1 MARYA
6 NRGEATGLYA
16 GGTVSTSATY
26 SLTGTAVTGI
36 RTTDTYNTVPLS
48 DIGFGSSVSELWARF
63 DVYASSF
70 ISNFAAQWDGKT
82 DSGVGVYHNRYGGLV
97 ICYYN
102 SSGSRISENWLYAV
116 PTNQIAT
123 ISFHIAPTVVEVW
136 VNGSKLATYT
146 GAAAGTEITS
156 FRIAAPQNNYISNII
171 VADYDCTNETL
182 AGWTGTL
189 QADTER
195 TLAGNVAIHADTARI
210 LGNAVAIS
218 ADTLRTLTA
227 GQEVTLHADTLR
239 IIANSVTIH
248 ADTLRTLTNDSQV
261 TLSADTLRRLGTT
274 VSLKADTARNV
285 INRVT
290 IHADAVRNIPRIIQ
304 NYTGSGIQSVSLT
317 LAEKTLSDTFRMVTA
332 TPFSLQETVQGRL
345 LDFPYTFKVETTSQR
360 DLMQTLT
367 GMYDVDTLLYNPIK
381 YTVTNDE
388 KETYRAKIT
397 NDTYGTQGII
407 RGVRA
412 STIARKCCAG
422 INKNAVVAFDDFFP
436 SSAQDEAITNY
447 QSILSGVFSWTSQ
460 VPRRQIN
467 VFMRQGNVHFLQ
479 RGHESGV
486 INLDSYTHTR
496 PTVDRSLVRTM
507 WARERDFYNPMT
519 GSSGVWG
526 DWYIVSM
533 TDPDINHGGA
543 GAQVPERTIS
553 GDGLVQSTV
562 ERVQS
567 EEGEIV
573 ITTNYE
579 YTNTGRT
586 KFLTREIIT
595 KVQNGELIEKRTID
609 HFPLENGQRYSVSY
623 DDEGNTASGLGTY
636 PFADSMNE
644 YAEETWELTRG
655 GHWVTNNGDTMQDS
669 NKFPVNDRDTV
680 AALYAELKWMNRRT
694 QETVSLDVVGNVVDG
709 VSEITHLFDFDT
721 RYTLGG
727 AEYYFVSN
735 TVNFNPRQLIQTLTL
750 VRWY

>member
-26 SLTGTAVTGI
+26 SLTGTAVTGVA
-36 RTTDTYNTVPLS
+36 TTSTYNTVPLS
-48 DIGFGSSVSELWARF
+48 DIGFGSGVSEIWARF
-63 DVYASSF
+63 DIYAEQSF
-70 ISNFAAQWDGKT
+70 RSLLAAQWDGKT
-82 DSGVGVYHNRYGGLV
+82 NQGVGVYPYQYGGLV
-97 ICYYN
+97 IYYYN
-102 SSGSRISENWLYAV
+102 SSGIRTSENWLYVV

-156 FRIAAPQNNYISNII
+156 FRIAAPQGNYISNII

-182 AGWTGTL
+182 AGWTGTM
-189 QADTER
+189 Q
-195 TLAGNVAIHADTARI
+195 ADTARL
-210 LGNAVAIS
+210 LGNAVTIS

-239 IIANSVTIH
+239 AIANSITIH
-248 ADTLRTLTNDSQV
+248 ADTERTLTNDSQV
-261 TLSADTLRRLGTT
+261 TIHADTLRRLGTT
-274 VSLKADTARNV
+274 VSLSADTTRNV

-290 IHADAVRNIPRIIQ
+290 IHADAVRNIPRVIE

-332 TPFSLQETVQGRL
+332 NPFSLQDTVQGRL

-407 RGVRA
+407 RGIRA

-479 RGHESGV
+479 RGYESGV

-543 GAQVPERTIS
+543 GANIPERTIS

-573 ITTNYE
+573 ITTE
-579 YTNTGRT
+579 YDYTDTGRT

-595 KVQNGELIEKRTID
+595 KTQNGELIEKRTID
-609 HFPLENGQRYSVSY
+609 HFPLQNGQRYSVSY
-623 DDEGNTASGLGTY
+623 DDDGNTASGLGTY

-644 YAEETWELTRG
+644 YAEETWELARG

-694 QETVSLDVVGNVVDG
+694 QEQISLDVIGNVTNG
-709 VSEITHLFDFDT
+709 VSEITHVFDFDT

-727 AEYYFVSN
+727 NEYYLVSN
-735 TVNFNPRQLIQTLTL
+735 TVTLNPRQLIQTLNL

>member
-16 GGTVSTSATY
+16 GGTVSTSAAY
-26 SLTGTAVTGI
+26 SRTGTAVTNI
-36 RTTDTYNTVPLS
+36 FSYRTTALS
-48 DIGFGSSVSELWARF
+48 SLDFPAATNEIWARL
-63 DVYASSF
+63 DVYGQCDF
-70 ISNFAAQWDGKT
+70 DFAVFWDGAT
-82 DSGVGVYHNRYGGLV
+82 SNAIGIIGGTSTADIYYRNASGNRVYTS
-97 ICYYN
+97 IYN
-102 SSGSRISENWLYAV
+102 SAVAANTLHTWKIHIS
-116 PTNQIAT
+116 
-123 ISFHIAPTVVEVW
+123 PTVVEVW
-136 VNGSKLATYT
+136 MDGEQKVSQT
-146 GAAAGTEITS
+146 GASSATAITS
-156 FRIAAPQNNYISNII
+156 IRTRAANNHYVSNII

-189 QADTER
+189 QADTMR
-195 TLAGNVAIHADTARI
+195 TLAGNVAIHGDTARL

-227 GQEVTLHADTLR
+227 GQEVTLHGDTLR
-239 IIANSVTIH
+239 TIANGITIH
-248 ADTLRTLTNDSQV
+248 ADTERTLTNDSQV

-317 LAEKTLSDTFRMVTA
+317 LAEKTLSDVFRMVTA
-332 TPFSLQETVQGRL
+332 NPFSLEETVQGRL

-543 GAQVPERTIS
+543 GASIPQRTIS

-562 ERVQS
+562 ERVQT
-567 EEGEIV
+567 EEGETV
-573 ITTNYE
+573 ITTE
-579 YTNTGRT
+579 YDYTDTGRT

-595 KVQNGELIEKRTID
+595 KRQDGELVEQRTID
-609 HFPLENGQRYSVSY
+609 HFPLQNGQRYSVSY
-623 DDEGNTASGLGTY
+623 NEQGDVSSGLGTY

-644 YAEETWELTRG
+644 YAEETWELARG

-694 QETVSLDVVGNVVDG
+694 QEQISLDVIGNVTNG
-709 VSEITHLFDFDT
+709 VSEITHVFDFDT

-727 AEYYFVSN
+727 NEYYLVSN
-735 TVNFNPRQLIQTLTL
+735 TVTLNPRQLIQTLNL

>member
-16 GGTVSTSATY
+16 GGTVSTSAEY

-36 RTTDTYNTVPLS
+36 SSSATVTAAS
-48 DIGFGSSVSELWARF
+48 VGFDGISEIWGRF
-63 DVYASSF
+63 DVYCPSGFYGNLGA
-70 ISNFAAQWDGKT
+70 IWDDKPP
-82 DSGVGVYHNRYGGLV
+82 SGGTGIYHQGAGGLV
-97 ICYYN
+97 ISYYN
-102 SSGSRISENWLYAV
+102 SNGTRVNEYWLSTIPSNRITTV
-116 PTNQIAT
+116 Q
-123 ISFHIAPTVVEVW
+123 FHIHQYGVEFW
-136 VNGSKLATYT
+136 VNNVKKASYSGATAGS
-146 GAAAGTEITS
+146 EITY
-156 FRIAAPQNNYISNII
+156 FRIATENNYFSNII
-171 VADYDCTNETL
+171 IADYDCTQETL
-182 AGWTGTL
+182 AGGAVSL
-189 QADTER
+189 SADTLR
-195 TLAGNVAIHADTARI
+195 TLAGNVAIHGDTVRL

-227 GQEVTLHADTLR
+227 GKEVTLHADTLR
-239 IIANSVTIH
+239 AIANGITIH
-248 ADTLRTLTNDSQV
+248 SDTERTLTNDSQV
-261 TLSADTLRRLGTT
+261 TIHTDTIRRLGTT

-290 IHADAVRNIPRIIQ
+290 IHADTARNIPRVIE

-332 TPFSLQETVQGRL
+332 NPFSLQETVQGHL

-486 INLDSYTHTR
+486 INLDEYTHTR

-507 WARERDFYNPMT
+507 WAREADFYNPLI
-519 GSSGVWG
+519 GGADGWG
-526 DWYIVSM
+526 DWYIKSIS
-533 TDPDINHGGA
+533 DPDINHGEA
-543 GAQVPERTIS
+543 GAKIPERTIS
-553 GDGLVQSTV
+553 DDGLVQRTV
-562 ERVQS
+562 ERVES

-595 KVQNGELIEKRTID
+595 KRQDGELVEQRTID
-609 HFPLENGQRYSVSY
+609 HFPLQNGQRYSVSY
-623 DDEGNTASGLGTY
+623 NEQGDVSSGLGTY

-644 YAEETWELTRG
+644 YAEETWELARG

-694 QETVSLDVVGNVVDG
+694 QEQISLDVIGNVTNG
-709 VSEITHLFDFDT
+709 VSEITHVFDFDT

-727 AEYYFVSN
+727 NEYYLVSN
-735 TVNFNPRQLIQTLTL
+735 TVTLNPRQLIQTLNL

>member
-36 RTTDTYNTVPLS
+36 RSDKATTLES
-48 DIGFGSSVSELWARF
+48 LGFPAATNEIWARL
-63 DVYASSF
+63 DVYGQCDF
-70 ISNFAAQWDGKT
+70 DFAVFWDGAT
-82 DSGVGVYHNRYGGLV
+82 SNAIGIIGGTSTADIYYRNASGDRVYTS
-97 ICYYN
+97 IYN
-102 SSGSRISENWLYAV
+102 SAVSANTLHTWKIHIS
-116 PTNQIAT
+116 
-123 ISFHIAPTVVEVW
+123 PTVVEVW
-136 VNGSKLATYT
+136 LDGVQKVART
-146 GAAAGTEITS
+146 GTSSVSEITS
-156 FRIAAPQNNYISNII
+156 IRTKVYTNHYVSNII
-171 VADYDCTNETL
+171 VANYDCTNETL

-189 QADTER
+189 QADTVR
-195 TLAGNVAIHADTARI
+195 F

-227 GQEVTLHADTLR
+227 GQEVTLHGDTLR
-239 IIANSVTIH
+239 TIANGVKLQG
-248 ADTLRTLTNDSQV
+248 DTLRTLTNDSQV

-274 VSLKADTARNV
+274 VSLKADTTRNV

-290 IHADAVRNIPRIIQ
+290 IHADAVRNIPRVIE

-332 TPFSLQETVQGRL
+332 NPFSLQDTVQGRL

-422 INKNAVVAFDDFFP
+422 INKNAVIAFDDFFP

-567 EEGEIV
+567 EDGEIV
-573 ITTNYE
+573 ITTE
-579 YTNTGRT
+579 YDYTDTGRT

-709 VSEITHLFDFDT
+709 VSEITHVFDFLT
-721 RYTLGG
+721 RYQLGG
-727 AEYYFVSN
+727 AEYYLVSN

>member
-6 NRGEATGLYA
+6 NKGEATGLYA

-36 RTTDTYNTVPLS
+36 GVADPESFNIVSLS
-48 DIGFGSSVSELWARF
+48 DIGFDGTFSEIWARF
-63 DVYASSF
+63 DMYAPNSGNY
-70 ISNFAAQWDGKT
+70 ISFAALWDGK
-82 DSGVGVYHNRYGGLV
+82 SNGGTG
-97 ICYYN
+97 IYQYSNGYIGYAYYN
-102 SSGSRISENWLYAV
+102 SSGSRVTSSRQFLSTKALHTFKVHISPTAV
-116 PTNQIAT
+116 D
-123 ISFHIAPTVVEVW
+123 VW
-136 VNGSKLATYT
+136 IDGVKKATYT
-146 GAAAGTEITS
+146 GAAAGTVLTS
-156 FRIAAPQNNYISNII
+156 LRIKTYDNYVSNII

-189 QADTER
+189 QADT
-195 TLAGNVAIHADTARI
+195 ARL
-210 LGNAVAIS
+210 LGNAVTIS
-218 ADTLRTLTA
+218 ADTLRTLTS
-227 GQEVTLHADTLR
+227 GKEVTLHGDTLR
-239 IIANSVTIH
+239 AIANSITLH

-261 TLSADTLRRLGTT
+261 TIHADTLRRLGTT
-274 VSLKADTARNV
+274 VSLSADTARNV

-317 LAEKTLSDTFRMVTA
+317 LAEKTLSDVFRMVTA
-332 TPFSLQETVQGRL
+332 NPFSLEETVQGRL

-447 QSILSGVFSWTSQ
+447 QSILSGIFSWTSQ

-467 VFMRQGNVHFLQ
+467 VFVRQGNVHFLQ

-486 INLDSYTHTR
+486 INLDAYTHTR
-496 PTVDRSLVRTM
+496 PTVERSLVRTM

-519 GSSGVWG
+519 GSDGVWG

-543 GAQVPERTIS
+543 GASIPQRTIS

-562 ERVQS
+562 ERVQT
-567 EEGEIV
+567 EEGETV
-573 ITTNYE
+573 ITTE
-579 YTNTGRT
+579 YDYTDTGRT

-644 YAEETWELTRG
+644 YAEETWELARG

-694 QETVSLDVVGNVVDG
+694 QEQISLDVIGNVTNG
-709 VSEITHLFDFDT
+709 VSEITHVFDFDT

-727 AEYYFVSN
+727 NEYYLVSN
-735 TVNFNPRQLIQTLTL
+735 TVTLNPRQLIQTLNL

>member
-26 SLTGTAVTGI
+26 SLTGTAVTGVA
-36 RTTDTYNTVPLS
+36 TTSTYNTVPLS
-48 DIGFGSSVSELWARF
+48 DIGFGSGVSEIWARF
-63 DVYASSF
+63 DIYAEQSF
-70 ISNFAAQWDGKT
+70 RSLLAAQWDGKT
-82 DSGVGVYHNRYGGLV
+82 NQGVGVYPYPSYGGLV
-97 ICYYN
+97 IYYYN
-102 SSGSRISENWLYAV
+102 SSGSRTSVNWLYAV
-116 PTNQIAT
+116 PKNQIAT

-146 GAAAGTEITS
+146 GTAAGTEITS

-171 VADYDCTNETL
+171 IADYDCTNETL

-189 QADTER
+189 QADT
-195 TLAGNVAIHADTARI
+195 ARL
-210 LGNAVAIS
+210 LGNAVTIH

-227 GQEVTLHADTLR
+227 GQEVTLHGDTFR
-239 IIANSVTIH
+239 TIANVVTLQG
-248 ADTLRTLTNDSQV
+248 DTLRTLTNDSQV
-261 TLSADTLRRLGTT
+261 TIYADTMRRLGTT

-290 IHADAVRNIPRIIQ
+290 INADAVRNIPRIIQ

-317 LAEKTLSDTFRMVTA
+317 LAEKTLSDVFRMVTA
-332 TPFSLQETVQGRL
+332 NPFSLEETVQGRL

-496 PTVDRSLVRTM
+496 PTVDKSLVRTM

-543 GAQVPERTIS
+543 GANIPERTIS

-573 ITTNYE
+573 ITTE
-579 YTNTGRT
+579 YDYTDTGRT

-595 KVQNGELIEKRTID
+595 KTQNGELIEKRTID
-609 HFPLENGQRYSVSY
+609 HFPLQNGQRYSVSY

-709 VSEITHLFDFDT
+709 VSEITHVFDFDT
-721 RYTLGG
+721 RYMLGG
-727 AEYYFVSN
+727 AEYYLVSN